1 MKVGQPMHRAAVV
14 CDLDGTLVRAF
25 REGDMTRGPR
35 TRDEVE
41 ILPGTEEALDR
52 LLDAGYTLLVVT
64 NQPGI
69 ARGDVD
75 PLRHAGVR
83 LLIRSELPVRKVY
96 VCPHQGD
103 ACACR
108 KPKPGLIYQAA
119 VEHALDL
126 SRCWMIGDRETDRQA
141 AIAAG
146 IPQSQAIKIETN
158 QGITEAVAWILG
170 HPT

>member
-1 MKVGQPMHRAAVV
+1 MNRGVLF
-14 CDLDGTLVRAF
+14 DLDGTLVRAF
-25 REGDMTRGPR
+25 PEGDTTRGPR

-41 ILPGTEEALDR
+41 ILPGTSEALGDLR
-52 LLDAGYTLLVVT
+52 HAGYTLLVVT

-75 PLRHAGVR
+75 PLSHRGVR

-96 VCPHQGD
+96 MCPHQGD

-119 VEHALDL
+119 VEHQLDL
-126 SRCWMIGDRETDRQA
+126 SRCWMIGDREHDREA
-141 AIAAG
+141 AVWAG
-146 IPQSQAIKIETN
+146 IPQSHAIMLETN
-158 QGITEAVAWILG
+158 QGISKETVDWILAFEK
-170 HPT
+170 